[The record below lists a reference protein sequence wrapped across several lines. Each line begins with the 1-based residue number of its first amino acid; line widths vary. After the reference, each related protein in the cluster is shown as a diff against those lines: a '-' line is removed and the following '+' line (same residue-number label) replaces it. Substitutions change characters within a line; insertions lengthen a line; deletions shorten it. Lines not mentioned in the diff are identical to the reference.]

1 MTHRNVWC
9 IQVFLL
15 NTVWLSGYL
24 WSFFVKFVSP
34 RYEFRSRYDLA
45 PSAHSWILIKRFKI
59 FHRMIWLC
67 NIQRFCLQTR
77 QFIMFI
83 DEVYQ
88 PVIATAP
95 YSVARLGQP
104 PNHLSVLMSF
114 NSKQTRFVLINICF
128 RWIYCCSLLFSFVPA
143 TRRAFELIVVNIAKS
158 QLRNNSVVVGMRES
172 RQGFLLHTHCKKMFT
187 TIQSAQ

>member
-1 MTHRNVWC
+1 MLNDSLECVMHSS
-9 IQVFLL
+9 VFAEYCL
-15 NTVWLSGYL
+15 VIWLSL
-24 WSFFVKFVSP
+24 IFFFVKFVSP

-95 YSVARLGQP
+95 YTVARLGQP

-114 NSKQTRFVLINICF
+114 NFKQTRFVLINICF
-128 RWIYCCSLLFSFVPA
+128 RWIYCCSLHFFLFVPA
-143 TRRAFELIVVNIAKS
+143 TRRALE
-158 QLRNNSVVVGMRES
+158 QL
-172 RQGFLLHTHCKKMFT
+172 
-187 TIQSAQ
+187 

>member
-1 MTHRNVWC
+1 MRDAFKCFCW
-9 IQVFLL
+9 ILF
-15 NTVWLSGYL
+15 GYL
-24 WSFFVKFVSP
+24 VISDLFFVKFVSP

-59 FHRMIWLC
+59 FQRMIWLC

-114 NSKQTRFVLINICF
+114 SFKQTRFVLINICF
-128 RWIYCCSLLFSFVPA
+128 RWIYCCSLLFYLCQPRGERSS
-143 TRRAFELIVVNIAKS
+143 L
-158 QLRNNSVVVGMRES
+158 
-172 RQGFLLHTHCKKMFT
+172 
-187 TIQSAQ
+187 